1 FHLQLLTGRGR
12 LTKPAADQLRHQGSL
27 LSRCQNITN
36 AITQWLRPVITTV
49 GPHQQQGHHRQ
60 CCQTLWLIGGH
71 IKTGFNNASPASGK
85 ISAYYTGKAAEGPAA
100 AIGPG
105 KQTKKTAPQRRL
117 SGPARE
123 LIQCQQFQL

>member
-1 FHLQLLTGRGR
+1 
-12 LTKPAADQLRHQGSL
+12 
-27 LSRCQNITN
+27 
-36 AITQWLRPVITTV
+36 
-49 GPHQQQGHHRQ
+49 
-60 CCQTLWLIGGH
+60 
-71 IKTGFNNASPASGK
+71 ASPASGK

-123 LIQCQQFQL
+123 LIQCQQFQLLFAGGFQELTAATRHAGKRVVGNNHRQAGFFAQQLVEITQQRTAAGQYHTALGDVRRQFRR